1 MQTPLWNALRQVAH
15 AEGSYFSTPGHN
27 LGKGLALSFQLLGQY
42 DLSELAGLDNLSAPE
57 TVIAEAQAL
66 AAQAWA
72 SQKTWFLVNGA
83 TVGIHAMLLATLCP
97 GDKILLPRNVHQS
110 IVHGLILSGA
120 NPIFLAPPWD
130 DPWQLMHGLS
140 VEQVE
145 AAFDEHP
152 DLKAV
157 LVVHPTYFGAVG
169 DTRSIA
175 EVAHRHGV
183 PLLVDAAHGSHL
195 HFHPDLPDCAL
206 ACGADFVVHSAHKTL
221 PALTQSALLHG
232 QGSRI
237 DFGKVQLALRLL
249 QTTSPSYLLMAS
261 LDYARA
267 WMQAYGQAALTK
279 VLEAR
284 ANLTVPF
291 PCLDASV
298 TKLGLWQCD
307 PTRLCVDVSALGWN
321 GYDAEDWLL
330 EHGQIH
336 CELSTLHHL
345 VFILNT
351 AHEPTDFLRL
361 QTGLHALAET
371 KPLGATPWK
380 MSPPPLPKAV
390 LSPRAAF
397 EQGYRYVSLQE
408 TLGQVSAQTVSTYPP
423 GIPILFPGEEITV
436 QIVNYLETVK
446 NQGGTLNGLDPQGQV
461 AVCS

>member
-1 MQTPLWNALRQVAH
+1 MQTPLWSALCRVAH
-15 AEGSYFSTPGHN
+15 AEGSCFSTPGHN
-27 LGKGLALSFQLLGQY
+27 RGKGLAPLFQLFGQY
-42 DLSELAGLDNLSAPE
+42 DLTELAGLDNLSAPE

-66 AAQAWA
+66 AAQAWG

-83 TVGIHAMLLATLCP
+83 TVGMHAMLLATLSP

-120 NPIFLAPPWD
+120 NPVFLPPPWD
-130 DPWQLMHGLS
+130 DPWQLTHGLS

-145 AAFDEHP
+145 TAFEENP
-152 DLKAV
+152 DIKAV
-157 LVVHPTYFGAVG
+157 LVVHPTYFGTVG
-169 DTRSIA
+169 DTGRIA

-195 HFHPDLPDCAL
+195 RFHPDLPDCAL
-206 ACGADFVVHSAHKTL
+206 ACGADLVVHSAHKTL

-232 QGSRI
+232 QGSLI
-237 DFGKVQLALRLL
+237 DFGKVPLALRLL

-267 WMQAYGQAALTK
+267 WMQANGKVALTK

-284 ANLTVPF
+284 ANLTIPF

-298 TKLGLWQCD
+298 PKPGLWQCD

-321 GYDAEDWLL
+321 GYAAEDWLL
-330 EHGQIH
+330 EQSQIH
-336 CELSTLHHL
+336 CELSTHYHL

-351 AHEPTDFLRL
+351 AHAPIDFLRL
-361 QTGLHALAET
+361 QTGLNALAQT
-371 KPLGATPWK
+371 KPLGVTPWQ
-380 MSPPPLPKAV
+380 MPPPPLPKAM

-397 EQGYRYVSLQE
+397 QHPYRYVSLKE
-408 TLGQVSAQTVSTYPP
+408 SVGQVSAQTISTYPP
-423 GIPILFPGEEITV
+423 GIPVLFAGEEISA
-436 QIVNYLETVK
+436 QIVDYLETVK
-446 NQGGTLNGLDPQGQV
+446 NQGGTLNGLDPQSQI

>member
-1 MQTPLWNALRQVAH
+1 MQTPLWNALRQVAQS
-15 AEGSYFSTPGHN
+15 EGSCFSTPGHN
-27 LGKGLALSFQLLGQY
+27 RGKGLAPLFQLLGQY
-42 DLSELAGLDNLSAPE
+42 DLTELANLDNLSAPE

-66 AAQAWA
+66 AAQAWG

-83 TVGIHAMLLATLCP
+83 TVGIHAMLLATLYP
-97 GDKILLPRNVHQS
+97 GDTILLPRNVHQS

-145 AAFDEHP
+145 AAFEENP
-152 DLKAV
+152 DIKAV

-169 DTRSIA
+169 DTRGIA

-195 HFHPDLPDCAL
+195 CFHPDLPDCAL
-206 ACGADFVVHSAHKTL
+206 ACGADLVVHSAHKTL

-267 WMQAYGQAALTK
+267 WMQEYGQAALTK

-284 ANLTVPF
+284 TNLAVPF
-291 PCLDASV
+291 PCLDVSV
-298 TKLGLWQCD
+298 PKLGLWLCD

-321 GYDAEDWLL
+321 GYAAEDWLL
-330 EHGQIH
+330 EQSQIH

-351 AHEPTDFLRL
+351 AHEPLDFARL
-361 QTGLHALAET
+361 QSGLNALAQT
-371 KPLGATPWK
+371 KPLGVPPWK
-380 MSPPPLPKAV
+380 MPPPPLPKAM

-397 EQGYRYVSLQE
+397 EHPYCYVSLQE
-408 TLGQVSAQTVSTYPP
+408 AVGQVSAQTVSTYPP
-423 GIPILFPGEEITV
+423 GIPVLFTGEEISA
-436 QIVNYLETVK
+436 QIVDYLETVK
-446 NQGGTLNGLDPQGQV
+446 SQGGSLNGLDPLGKI